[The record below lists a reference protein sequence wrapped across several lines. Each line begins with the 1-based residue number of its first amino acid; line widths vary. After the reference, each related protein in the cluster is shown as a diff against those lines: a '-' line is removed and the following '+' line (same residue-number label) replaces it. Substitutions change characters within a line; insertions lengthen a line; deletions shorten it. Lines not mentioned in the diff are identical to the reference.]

1 MFAIYHTNIKEFQEG
16 PWPQWYCHDHCHCP
30 VPRTPQITLGLTT
43 PGRGSGRWSDGSA
56 HLSLSPINQLQSM
69 IPWNTALYETH
80 NTIVRLSV
88 SDFMHVMCHVMWLCH
103 KIKQRFSQSNG
114 PNPCIGHWTLNICF
128 HFLIMHQASQYF
140 FLTITPI
147 KWFSPSL
154 FINWSICTPY
164 NQINILEKIIFRSE
178 AIIYQR
184 HDQRAIV

>member
-1 MFAIYHTNIKEFQEG
+1 M
-16 PWPQWYCHDHCHCP
+16 
-30 VPRTPQITLGLTT
+30 TT
-43 PGRGSGRWSDGSA
+43 VTVQFPALLRLHWASLHQALAADGGQMVQ
-56 HLSLSPINQLQSM
+56 HI
-69 IPWNTALYETH
+69 
-80 NTIVRLSV
+80 SV
-88 SDFMHVMCHVMWLCH
+88 SHLLTSSKAWSHETPRFTKHTSSAQHNCPSVCFWLYACDVSRYVVMSLN
-103 KIKQRFSQSNG
+103 QSDG

-128 HFLIMHQASQYF
+128 HFMIMHQASQYF

-184 HDQRAIV
+184 HDQLSDFLDLCRLF